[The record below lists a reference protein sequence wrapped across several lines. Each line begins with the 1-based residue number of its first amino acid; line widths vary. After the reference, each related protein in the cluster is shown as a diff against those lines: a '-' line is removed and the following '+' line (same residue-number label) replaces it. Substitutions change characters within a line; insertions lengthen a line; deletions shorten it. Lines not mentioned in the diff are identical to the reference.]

1 MSLEDEGE
9 EVEGD
14 FAPGD
19 ANGENS
25 GDPFTPSATEE
36 ENIEVHR
43 FNLYTRLHSFN
54 DHLFRICIAQRKMLE
69 MQICT
74 NFTFHNFI
82 FV

>member
-36 ENIEVHR
+36 ENSEVHR
-43 FNLYTRLHSFN
+43 FNLYETSHFERPPFSDMYCSQN
-54 DHLFRICIAQRKMLE
+54 K
-69 MQICT
+69 
-74 NFTFHNFI
+74 
-82 FV
+82 

>member
-14 FAPGD
+14 FAPAD

-36 ENIEVHR
+36 ENSEV
-43 FNLYTRLHSFN
+43 HSFN
-54 DHLFRICIAQRKMLE
+54 SSYETSQFE
-69 MQICT
+69 
-74 NFTFHNFI
+74 
-82 FV
+82 